1 MLNFV
6 QYKHPLVSKNA
17 VIQSFIE
24 IKFLLIEIK
33 NLDLQI
39 NLTFD
44 FVMTVVGILTF
55 TSLINI
61 FEQLNLTT
69 MQKVKTTIINLFMS
83 LLFSVSCGVT
93 FVE

>member
-17 VIQSFIE
+17 VIQSF
-24 IKFLLIEIK
+24 IEIK

>member
-17 VIQSFIE
+17 VIQLF
-24 IKFLLIEIK
+24 IEIK